1 MIGGRLRA
9 GITRWIGCAAVMAV
23 VCSAPAFAAKKAWS
37 KSADGT
43 GDGKTAPKAAVV
55 AADAAAAVGAR
66 VQAQSDAQIASDKDQ
81 TLHAMKDE
89 MDRSRARLQLAGV
102 EKPFYIQFQLL
113 DVDIREIT
121 TSFGALLASNTTRN
135 RFMLSGVRVGDYHL
149 DSSNFVSEEGFRGFL
164 GAAGQVGIDHDYSS
178 LRQDLWLSV
187 DQAYKEALTEMS
199 QKRAFLRSLTKPPE
213 IDDFSKAAAVV
224 QVEPRVT
231 PDWTARKWEDEA
243 RTASA
248 AIRTVPDV
256 RDSRVTYYLIYTTYY
271 LLTSEGT
278 EIRTSRSSAGIEAS
292 MDAVADDGMV
302 VSNYYSKYVKVPAEL
317 PGAADV
323 SASLQAAAKDL
334 AALRASPLAPDFT
347 GPILLGPNASGALL
361 AQALTP
367 SLSGARPPL
376 SMLPRFDEMMQGL
389 GGRSEW
395 SGHVGTRVLPQ
406 GVTLVDDPTQ
416 TAYEGQ
422 ALLGGYD
429 VDDEGVRPQRVSI
442 VENGMLKNLLMMRR
456 PGPEFQASNG
466 HARSALLG
474 DPKALPSNLVWQ
486 TSNGLSAD
494 DLKKKFLASCK
505 DDGHEWCVEV
515 KVMDNPALSSVR
527 QDDFSD
533 AIGGIAAGIGSGMRL
548 PLMMYRVYVSDGHE
562 ELVRGG
568 LLNGLTLRSL
578 RNIQAMGKDSTVY
591 NYFQSPA
598 QGFAGT
604 ALGAFGSV
612 QGGMPT
618 SIVAPSLLL
627 EEGEVR
633 GFHGEPRRL
642 PLVSPPSLQ

>member
-1 MIGGRLRA
+1 MIERVTK
-9 GITRWIGCAAVMAV
+9 TRWIAAGVVAGVLCA
-23 VCSAPAFAAKKAWS
+23 APAFAAKKAWN
-37 KSADGT
+37 KSAGA
-43 GDGKTAPKAAVV
+43 GVSKATA
-55 AADAAAAVGAR
+55 GALTLA
-66 VQAQSDAQIASDKDQ
+66 QAQASGTQPTDAQVASDKDQ

-89 MDRSRARLQLAGV
+89 MDRSKARLQLTGV

-135 RFMLSGVRVGDYHL
+135 RFMLTGVRVGDYHL

-164 GAAGQVGIDHDYSS
+164 GAAGQVGVDHDYSS

-187 DQAYKEALTEMS
+187 DQAYKEALMEMS

-213 IDDFSKAAAVV
+213 IDDFSKATPVV
-224 QVEPRVT
+224 QVEPRAT
-231 PDWTARKWEDEA
+231 PDWTSRKWEDEA

-248 AIRTVPDV
+248 AIRSVPNV

-278 EIRTSRSSAGIEAS
+278 EIRTSRSSAGIEGS

-302 VSNYYSKYVKVPAEL
+302 VSNYYSKYVKVPGDL
-317 PGAADV
+317 PSAADV
-323 SASLQAAAKDL
+323 SASLQTAAKDL
-334 AALRASPLAPDFT
+334 VALRASPLAPDFT
-347 GPILLGPNASGALL
+347 GPVLFDAQASAAVL
-361 AQALTP
+361 AQTLPA

-406 GVTLVDDPTQ
+406 GVTLVDDPTM

-422 ALLGGYD
+422 PLIGGYD
-429 VDDEGVRPQRVSI
+429 VDDEGVRPERVSI
-442 VENGMLKNLLMMRR
+442 VENGMLRKLLMMRR
-456 PGPEFQASNG
+456 PGPEFQESNG
-466 HARSALLG
+466 HARSALLA
-474 DPKALPSNLVWQ
+474 DPKAIPSNLIWQ
-486 TSNGLSAD
+486 ANNGLSAE
-494 DLKKKFLASCK
+494 DLKKKFLDSCK
-505 DDGHEWCVEV
+505 EDGHDWCIEV

-533 AIGGIAAGIGSGMRL
+533 AIGGLAAGIGSGMRL
-548 PLMMYRVYVSDGHE
+548 PLMTYRVYVSDGHE
-562 ELVRGG
+562 ELLRGG
-568 LLNGLTLRSL
+568 ILNGLTMRSL
-578 RNIQAMGKDSTVY
+578 RNIQAMGKDAKVY

-604 ALGAFGSV
+604 ALGSFGSI

-618 SIVAPSLLL
+618 SIVAPSFLL
-627 EEGEVR
+627 EEAEVR

-642 PLVSPPSLQ
+642 PLVSPPALQLHQQQ